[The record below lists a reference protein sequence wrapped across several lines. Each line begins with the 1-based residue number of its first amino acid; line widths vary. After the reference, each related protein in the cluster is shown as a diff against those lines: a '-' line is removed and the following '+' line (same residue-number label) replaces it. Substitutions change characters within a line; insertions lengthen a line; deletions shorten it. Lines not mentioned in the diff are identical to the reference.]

1 LFWLELFA
9 EGGTGLHLWV
19 VKIQND
25 MIQTFF
31 PVALRLVAAA
41 ILLQTLFFKFSGAE
55 ESVWIFQQLGIEP
68 WGRLGS
74 GVAELL
80 CAVLLI
86 FPKTAW
92 LGALGGLSVM
102 SGALVSHLFILGI
115 EVKGDGGLLFI
126 LALVVFI
133 CCAVTL
139 WLQRGEMKS
148 FFSKILGK
156 SH

>member
-9 EGGTGLHLWV
+9 EGGTSLHLWI

-25 MIQTFF
+25 MIQTYF
-31 PVALRLVAAA
+31 PVALRLLAAA
-41 ILLQTLFFKFSGAE
+41 ILLQTLFFKFSSAE

-92 LGALGGLSVM
+92 LGALGGLGVM
-102 SGALVSHLFILGI
+102 RGNTLAATGRDEVLYFKDFGKIPLTPLTTFFLLTTFI
-115 EVKGDGGLLFI
+115 
-126 LALVVFI
+126 
-133 CCAVTL
+133 
-139 WLQRGEMKS
+139 
-148 FFSKILGK
+148 
-156 SH
+156 